1 MVGCKAPAAAAHSHG
16 LNILQNGCNTV
27 TRGRFYQGP
36 RIGAG
41 DNVRQLER
49 NIGSVARKVALKVAQ
64 GKGDVFTV
72 KIEELEDYLGHEM
85 FFHEMARQEL
95 PPGVATGL
103 AVTEMGGE
111 VLFVVNI
118 PPGFTRDVDT
128 GQHPSILM
136 DADATDPTAIA
147 QASAAVN
154 ALNGTAFQR
163 DLPVA
168 LHVRR
173 SQDHIL
179 KHLRRIKVRGGFA
192 HAFNGSAQ
200 QAAEFVKLGFCLG
213 FGGTATFPQAQR
225 VRALL
230 REVPIANVVVE
241 TDAPDIPPSF
251 LGTMASNARNSP
263 AYLPRIGALLAEV
276 RGMSTDSFA
285 AATSANV
292 RRVLAL
298 G

>member
-1 MVGCKAPAAAAHSHG
+1 MWIDSHCH
-16 LNILQNGCNTV
+16 LDSPEFDV
-27 TRGRFYQGP
+27 DR
-36 RIGAG
+36 
-41 DNVRQLER
+41 DEV
-49 NIGSVARKVALKVAQ
+49 VAQ
-64 GKGDVFTV
+64 SLAAGVEAIINLPGHVDHFARA
-72 KIEELEDYLGHEM
+72 KITRERYGCLTGYGIHPMWVAGPPMSSEREDIATLRAWVEREKPELVGEIGLD
-85 FFHEMARQEL
+85 FFVPDFNQSEQEWFFAEQLKIARD
-95 PPGVATGL
+95 
-103 AVTEMGGE
+103 
-111 VLFVVNI
+111 F
-118 PPGFTRDVDT
+118 
-128 GQHPSILM
+128 
-136 DADATDPTAIA
+136 
-147 QASAAVN
+147 
-154 ALNGTAFQR
+154 
-163 DLPVA
+163 DLPVS

-230 REVPIANVVVE
+230 RDAPIESVVVE

-251 LGTMASNARNSP
+251 LGTMGSRARNSP
-263 AYLPRIGALLAEV
+263 AYLPQIGEMLAEV
-276 RGMSTDSFA
+276 RAMPTESFA
-285 AATSANV
+285 AATRANV